1 MRTQKDQ
8 TIIDMV
14 EKMKQMDL
22 SSLTLIKVGVDS
34 LAAKE
39 RLDQQTCDCDESQPR
54 KTG

>member
-1 MRTQKDQ
+1 MKSQKDQ
-8 TIIDMV
+8 YIIDMV

-22 SSLTLIKVGVDS
+22 SAITLIKVGVDS

-39 RLDQQTCDCDESQPR
+39 RLDQQTCGSSQSR